1 MIRDRTAAPHLGRL
15 SGGSG
20 RGRGALDPVLQPDPG
35 GSLTEGVVVRTS
47 LVARLLGV
55 RLLRIDGTVLIAP
68 ARLDGTVLRAVPAG
82 AVSRWAPGEG
92 LARAGELLE
101 ANHRVLRRR
110 A

>member
-1 MIRDRTAAPHLGRL
+1 M
-15 SGGSG
+15 SG
-20 RGRGALDPVLQPDPG
+20 RRGGALVPVLAPDPG

-55 RLLRIDGTVLIAP
+55 RLLRVDGTVLIAP
-68 ARLDGTVLRAVPAG
+68 GRLDATLLRSAPLGAVPAL
-82 AVSRWAPGEG
+82 APGEG

-101 ANHRVLRRR
+101 ENHRVLRRR